1 MTATDE
7 GEMVPQAV
15 SGVMLPTD
23 DGREE
28 AFVPADL
35 LEYADTL
42 LTSGS
47 TLNPTVALPTHGEAP
62 VLPLSSLIQCILE
75 IPNDYNYITGL
86 ELRIILTRFEIS

>member
-7 GEMVPQAV
+7 GQLVPKAV
-15 SGVMLPTD
+15 PGVMLPTD
-23 DGREE
+23 DGEQE

-47 TLNPTVALPTHGEAP
+47 SLNPTVVLPTTGEAP
-62 VLPLSSLIQCILE
+62 VLLPLPPCLV
-75 IPNDYNYITGL
+75 
-86 ELRIILTRFEIS
+86 